1 MYPAID
7 VDVMAQWASWR
18 LAGGNQLVARLIVDA
33 DARAISWLMAWH
45 LADIVG
51 SAVVTITMGTA
62 AGLTLNRSRLSR
74 RRLRPR
80 HRTSSSSDRATPKG
94 VPPWL

>member
-1 MYPAID
+1 
-7 VDVMAQWASWR
+7 
-18 LAGGNQLVARLIVDA
+18 VDA
-33 DARAISWLMAWH
+33 DSRAISWLMAGH

-74 RRLRPR
+74 CRPR
-80 HRTSSSSDRATPKG
+80 PLRRTSSSDPPNAKG
-94 VPPWL
+94 VRPWL